1 MAGLWGGLQPQM
13 SRGRR
18 FSSSSSLV
26 EVVSLLV
33 QVTRPVC
40 GRCGASGFLVMLPE
54 GACGGQSGDGDP
66 QANTRP
72 SVCPGCCARF
82 SARSSLYI
90 HSKKHL
96 QDVAATKSRC
106 PVSSCHRLFASKHS
120 VKAHVIRQHH
130 RHPGRPRSRPRGRPE
145 STGCVAGTA
154 AATLRGPRGLS
165 SAASRL

>member
-1 MAGLWGGLQPQM
+1 M

-18 FSSSSSLV
+18 FSSSSSLL
-26 EVVSLLV
+26 EAVSLLV
-33 QVTRPVC
+33 QVTRPVR

-54 GACGGQSGDGDP
+54 GACGGQSGDVPCLG
-66 QANTRP
+66 AAGTRTLRLTRP
-72 SVCPGCCARF
+72 SLCPGCCARF

-130 RHPGRPRSRPRGRPE
+130 RHPGRPRSRP
-145 STGCVAGTA
+145 
-154 AATLRGPRGLS
+154 
-165 SAASRL
+165 